1 MDSALKQML
10 ISRPSLTEQTHCNFF
25 IFCLDNNTVIKM
37 KNKIT
42 FASFLSLSIKCITLL
57 QVQPRSS
64 CLICEWVIHLWISEL
79 SDWADCLCVGS
90 DSRRRC
96 SLSLLM
102 VPEGLSRKYE
112 CGVKWGNITLPEV
125 FVSWRTLAVMVWLG
139 SKLSLGVFGWRM

>member
-25 IFCLDNNTVIKM
+25 VFCLDNNTVIKM
-37 KNKIT
+37 TNKIT